1 VDTQGDRGAER
12 VCGCCVEWDDKRWAV
27 CVWIWCEEK
36 RYSPISVCI
45 NRMRPDARLA
55 TFEYLSLCLCDAQSN
70 NLTSL
75 SMAASSSS
83 SVYRGAG
90 FDFSNSIRNE
100 FLESKGVALPK
111 ATSTGTTIVGCLFQD
126 GIVLG
131 ADTRATSGPIVAD
144 KNCEKVCC
152 STDERNAP
160 ADDAYIRYTSSRTTF
175 GAVVL
180 VLQLIQSLSPL
191 LSLPTSSSMPFL
203 PVASRAS

>member
-1 VDTQGDRGAER
+1 
-12 VCGCCVEWDDKRWAV
+12 
-27 CVWIWCEEK
+27 
-36 RYSPISVCI
+36 
-45 NRMRPDARLA
+45 MRRDGRNGRLA
-55 TFEYLSLCLCDAQSN
+55 TFEYLSFCLCDAQS

-100 FLESKGVALPK
+100 FLEAKGVAVPK
-111 ATSTGTTIVGCLFQD
+111 ATSTGTTIVGCAFKD

-152 STDERNAP
+152 TTPDKRNAQ
-160 ADDAYIRYTSSRTTF
+160 ADDAYNRYTSSRTTF
-175 GAVVL
+175 DAVVL
-180 VLQLIQSLSPL
+180 VLRLIQSLSPL
-191 LSLPTSSSMPFL
+191 SSLPTSSSMRFL
-203 PVASRAS
+203 LVASRAS